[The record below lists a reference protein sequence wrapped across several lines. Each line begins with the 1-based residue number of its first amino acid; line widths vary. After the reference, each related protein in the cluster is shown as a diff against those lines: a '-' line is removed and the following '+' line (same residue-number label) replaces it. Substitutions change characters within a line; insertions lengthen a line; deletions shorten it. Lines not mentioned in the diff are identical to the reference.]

1 MKYKIIFD
9 NQSMSP
15 MTENDIFDLL
25 HIESDHFRR
34 EFIKGDAR
42 YYEILEGNVEIHQE
56 IHPEIAQNDSS
67 KAEHI
72 LTFIQNY
79 LCSCL

>member
-9 NQSMSP
+9 NQNMSP

-42 YYEILEGNVEIHQE
+42 YYEILEGNVEIH
-56 IHPEIAQNDSS
+56 AQNDSS

-79 LCSCL
+79 LRGCL